1 MKKGSVDEIAGRE
14 VKEPLKIKFSCP
26 IMFFVIVFQIII
38 KKEKPPRKKR

>member
-14 VKEPLKIKFSCP
+14 VKEPLKINFLFP
-26 IMFFVIVFQIII
+26 IMFFVIVFRIVI